1 MSLEHLLRP
10 KVIAL
15 VGASS
20 KKASFGNFAAEALI
34 RSQESAIVYFVNP
47 KGEPILEKETY
58 KSLAD
63 LPKVP
68 DLVMLATNKNIVPA
82 LLTEAGEMGTKAA
95 IVIAAGYSEG
105 CNIEGKADEEVIA
118 KIAEKYNIKVMG
130 PNCTGF
136 LNNIDKILPW
146 ATSGFDFDMKNRKTG
161 AAIFAQSGTMA
172 TNAITSHL
180 NISYVFSM
188 GNSTFLSMEEVMEYV
203 LEKERVD
210 LLGIYLEGVKDP
222 KRFINILRR
231 AQELNKPVVIHA
243 AGLSKIGARAAA
255 SHTGNLASTK
265 AIYEAIFDKYNVIMV
280 ENQDQW
286 ISAMDVLSVWKDHMP
301 KRANFSSMNTSGGE
315 TTLSADMCDK
325 YGLNLPEFTPETTA
339 KLRELLPEFG
349 NPINPLDAVA
359 GAGAEDA
366 DYLRV
371 IGKDPNI
378 DIILT
383 GTRAFPKGAG
393 RYASIASMFGIT
405 SDQYLDSA
413 GKKLLD
419 YLNEEDALPMAIMP
433 TIEESRDERWRKI
446 LADKGVPI
454 LGTSDI
460 GYYVMGRIAKYITN
474 KNSNIQR
481 TTEDAVPEKTHSGE
495 SIILTEFDSKQELI
509 EIGLPMPKQGIA
521 ETMEKLSAMIEDFVY
536 PLVLKISSPDIL
548 HKTDAGGVKL
558 NIKTK
563 EEALAAFDSII
574 ENCSKYNYEA
584 KLEGVL
590 VQEMANS
597 GVEMIIGISSDKKF
611 GPILMVGM
619 GGVFVEVFKDVAMY
633 PCPFGKDEAFK
644 MIESLK
650 SYKLLK
656 GYRGSKPRDIDALAD
671 VMVKLSEY
679 AAKNK
684 DLVKEIDLNPVF
696 VYPEGEGVSIV
707 DAVLI
712 KYAD

>member
-10 KVIAL
+10 KSIAL

-34 RSQESAIVYFVNP
+34 RNQESAVVYFVNP
-47 KGEPILEKETY
+47 KGEPVLGKETY

-63 LPKVP
+63 LPTVP
-68 DLVMLATNKNIVPA
+68 DLVMLATNKSIVPA

-105 CNIEGKADEEVIA
+105 GNIEGKADEEVIA

-188 GNSTFLSMEEVMEYV
+188 GNSAFLSMEEVMEYI
-203 LEKERVD
+203 LEEEKVD

-222 KRFINILRR
+222 KRFINILYC

-255 SHTGNLASTK
+255 SHTGNLASNK
-265 AIYEAIFDKYNVIMV
+265 AIYEAIFKKYNVIVV

-286 ISAMDVLSVWKDHMP
+286 ISAMDVLTIWKDRMP
-301 KRANFSSMNTSGGE
+301 KRANFSAVNTSGGE
-315 TTLSADMCDK
+315 TTLSADLCDK
-325 YGLNLPEFTPETTA
+325 YELNLPEFTTETSA

-349 NPINPLDAVA
+349 NPINPLDAVG
-359 GAGAEDA
+359 GAGAQDA

-383 GTRAFPKGAG
+383 GTRTFAKGAG

-405 SDQYLDSA
+405 PDQYLDSA
-413 GKKLLD
+413 GKKILD
-419 YLNEEDALPMAIMP
+419 YINEEDAILMAIMP
-433 TIEESRDERWRKI
+433 TLEESRDERWRKI

-460 GYYVMGRIAKYITN
+460 GYYVMGKIAKYITN
-474 KNSNIQR
+474 KNSNIKR
-481 TTEDAVPEKTHSGE
+481 TTEDAVPEKIHSE
-495 SIILTEFDSKQELI
+495 KSTCLTEFDSKQELI
-509 EIGLPMPKQGIA
+509 EIGLPMPRQGIA
-521 ETMEKLSAMIEDFVY
+521 ETKEQLSAMVEEFIY
-536 PLVLKISSPDIL
+536 PIVLKISSPNIL

-563 EEALAAFDSII
+563 GEALSAYDSIM
-574 ENCSKYNYEA
+574 ESCSKYNPKA

-590 VQEMANS
+590 VQEMVKS
-597 GVEMIIGISSDKKF
+597 GVEMIIGINSDKKF
-611 GPILMVGM
+611 GPMLMVGM
-619 GGVFVEVFKDVAMY
+619 GGVFVEVFKDIVMY
-633 PCPFGKDEAFK
+633 PCPFGKSEAIE

-650 SYKLLK
+650 SYQLLK
-656 GYRGSKPRDIDALAD
+656 SYRGSKPCDIDALANA
-671 VMVKLSEY
+671 MIKLSQY
-679 AAKNK
+679 AARNK

-707 DAVLI
+707 DTLLI
-712 KYAD
+712 KYVD